1 MISFWEYIDTCNEEK
16 NEIITGTKFLELKEQ
31 ILTDYS
37 SLIGQNLLT
46 GLFMNFY
53 FPLCIWISDK
63 TKTKGSPAVIGI
75 SGAQGTGKTT
85 LTRICKSI
93 LTDYFRLNVAAI
105 SIDDFYLTRNER
117 RELAEEVHP
126 LFETRGV
133 PGTHDTGMAI
143 DLIRSLKTLKT
154 DQTIKLPVFDKGA
167 DDRMPENCWKIVNGD
182 LDVIIFEGWCVGAR
196 PQRGSELIKPVNSLE
211 SQQDKKC
218 IWRKFVNNKLKNE
231 YKSLFSEIDFLIYLC
246 APGFE
251 KVYEWRVNQEKDLSA
266 HLSGIEKNAL
276 MSDSEIKLFIMYYER
291 LTKHMI
297 NTLPSI
303 SDITVYLNDNHLPGK
318 FKVPAK
324 NRSRL
329 KLKNIRFLP

>member
-105 SIDDFYLTRNER
+105 SIDDFYLTR
-117 RELAEEVHP
+117 
-126 LFETRGV
+126 
-133 PGTHDTGMAI
+133 MAI